1 MNARWLPPS
10 SRTLL
15 SSVIV
20 TLIAI
25 LVGSSPVQA
34 KDHVDLQF
42 WDMIWGPP
50 EYIDA
55 GKALVEQF
63 NQEHPDITVTYR
75 SIPWTNWYQTFVT
88 AIGSGTA
95 PDISTGAGYQAV
107 QLYDQGAILPIDD
120 VISQWKSDGKLDDFL
135 PNTVDILKYDNHY
148 VALPWAIDIRVWY
161 YRKDLLAA
169 ANVQPPT
176 SWDEFKS
183 AAQAVTKPSVD
194 QYGVVACG
202 DTLGSHYLY
211 TVILN
216 NGGGLF
222 TPDRKP
228 DLASSRNLEALQ
240 FLADMV
246 QKHCVYPASAGYHDE
261 DEVSAFT
268 QGKGVFTLHAPGLGT
283 RLPKFSDKIG
293 VLKPLVGPHG
303 DQGTIYW
310 VNNIMLYKQ
319 GKHPAEAKV
328 FLEWWSEHEKDLWIK
343 GRVTQ
348 LPVRK
353 SFTADPYFQNN
364 PETKF
369 ILDNYVPVGK
379 TTATHSTQIFP
390 KLNEI
395 EGEGVMQALM
405 QNLLQGKPVDASVKE
420 AASRVNSIME
430 E

>member
-1 MNARWLPPS
+1 MKTRWL
-10 SRTLL
+10 TLNRVPLLVRCSTILTAVFAGL
-15 SSVIV
+15 SS
-20 TLIAI
+20 
-25 LVGSSPVQA
+25 VQA
-34 KDHVDLQF
+34 KDHVDIEF

-50 EYIDA
+50 EYIDV
-55 GKALVEQF
+55 GKALVAQF
-63 NQEHPDITVTYR
+63 NQEHADIRVTYR

-95 PDISTGAGYQAV
+95 PDISTGAAYQAV

-120 VISQWKSDGKLDDFL
+120 VISQWKSNGKLDDFL
-135 PNTVDILKYDNHY
+135 ADSVDILKYDHHY
-148 VALPWAIDIRVWY
+148 VGLPWAIDLRVWY

-169 ANVQPPT
+169 ANIQPPT
-176 SWDEFKS
+176 NWDEFES
-183 AAQAVTKPSVD
+183 AAQALTKPAAD

-222 TPDRKP
+222 TEDRKS
-228 DLASSRNLEALQ
+228 DLDSSRNLEALQ
-240 FLADMV
+240 FLADLV
-246 QKHCVYPASAGYHDE
+246 AKKCVYPASAGYHDE

-268 QGKGVFTLHAPGLGT
+268 QGKGAFTVYPPGLGT
-283 RLPKFSDKIG
+283 RVPKFGDKIS
-293 VLKPLVGPHG
+293 VLQPMAGRHG
-303 DQGTIYW
+303 DRGTVYW
-310 VNNIMLYKQ
+310 VNPVMLFKQ
-319 GKHPAEAKV
+319 SKHPAEAKV
-328 FLEWWSEHEKDLWIK
+328 FLEWWSEHEKDLWLK
-343 GRVTQ
+343 GHVTQ

-353 SFTADPYFQNN
+353 SFMADPYFQDN
-364 PETKF
+364 PETKS
-369 ILDNYVPVGK
+369 IIDNYLPLAK

-395 EGEGVMQALM
+395 EGEGVMQTLM

-420 AASRVNSIME
+420 AASRENSILE